1 MGRWL
6 NPRMKFLLLPLLGA
20 LGLALFPALA
30 EDKTTTKTAEK
41 SSDKIVTDTDWLLP
55 QKGSE
60 GNKLGAKV
68 ESVIE
73 TEEEGVYRI
82 EVSIP
87 KIDKEIE
94 EVVAIGR
101 REDVEK
107 PEPQKRRFE
116 IVNDPD
122 TGRSGVI
129 IYLGKPEVFA
139 LKFNY
144 YEGEREY

>member
-1 MGRWL
+1 MNRLLMTYLKLTLLSLMGML
-6 NPRMKFLLLPLLGA
+6 ILICS
-20 LGLALFPALA
+20 ALA
-30 EDKTTTKTAEK
+30 EDKATAKSEEK

-55 QKGSE
+55 QKGAE
-60 GNKLGAKV
+60 GKKLGAKV
-68 ESVIE
+68 ESVTE

-87 KIDKEIE
+87 KVDKEIE

-107 PEPQKRRFE
+107 PELQKRRFE
-116 IVNDPD
+116 IINDPE
-122 TGRSGVI
+122 TGRSGVV
-129 IYLGKPEVFA
+129 IYLGKPEIFA

-144 YEGEREY
+144 YEGERQY